1 MITGIIEVTQDPEQ
15 AGSTLKIL
23 SLRLRGMKGSL
34 EEMGEEVDEN
44 VENISK
50 MQGQVLN
57 LTKGKVNIFDGAG
70 EFRSTYEIMRDIA
83 NVWDELNSTAQAD
96 LLETIAGK
104 HRANSVMALLSNW
117 QNVEAAVKSA
127 NEAEGSAAK
136 ENAKYIDSI
145 QGRLDKLTTA
155 WQSFA
160 NTFMNSD
167 FLKGGISALTT
178 FVELIEK
185 LIDTLGTLGTIGLG
199 VGIFG
204 LFKSRKTGLKTDIFS
219 ALSNFGSVASDVMS
233 SSDGLI
239 KKFKGVG
246 KAAGSAGGSIIKS
259 FGGSLSAITAGI
271 GLAVTAIGLAINAYK
286 NYKEEISKARQETI
300 QASDDFLNAADSF
313 EQAYIKYSGKTDLT
327 AEEEAELT
335 SAIKGTVDALDDK
348 SSALQD
354 AVNSS
359 NDYLASLERIAGAER
374 EAANTAAINKRNA
387 AELELKDLVKGW
399 SDIDGS
405 EVNISVNKS
414 DIGSEFLADSDW
426 FKSVTIPLGRGQVS
440 RLYNLEISANASAS
454 EILNYYYELVEIQN
468 RMNAAAEDNKD
479 ILNSSTYTKISTT
492 IEKMSDAIA
501 VYESGVYDAVK
512 AQYQLANGIPK
523 TTEAYLKMRESILR
537 SDDVKNLSIG
547 AKQMLVGSLDSEYG
561 QIFDL
566 SSAEAQARKFVGII
580 KGFGDG
586 TVDGTNEIGTVETF
600 LNMKTALN
608 NNECTVGQYLSELE
622 NVRAMSENFS
632 DEEKK
637 EFNLAF
643 GIDTDAIKEQFDE
656 LRTKLTDEYYGI
668 EMSDDNASTFL
679 NNLELREISAA
690 RELFSSNNVD
700 FKNILQNYSNTL
712 DEANEKGVDFSKT
725 VFGNIDTNARQTLE
739 WTSENLSKYK
749 DELMSWESDN
759 TSWDKVRKE
768 YENAISTVM
777 GTVSSYEIDGKEIDI
792 AFSPMLQTDNGA
804 EVLSSGT
811 VDTYIN
817 ELISKATEDGKWD
830 KNELIALDAKGL
842 EVDGQKIK
850 GILADIGETAQV
862 TGEQM
867 HFVGK
872 NGALALAESELFAI
886 VERQAQLLEAM
897 NYTIAIDV
905 EAESIGA
912 LNTAL
917 SESVSATGLSSESIA
932 ALKARYAEL
941 ESEGYNLSAMFEETS
956 NGIHLNKEAV
966 SELEQALASN
976 KLTETDKQL
985 EVLKG
990 RYDELATEIDNCTNA
1005 SDRAALYTEQQSIVD
1020 KINDLATLASQYKGL
1035 TSAYNAWQSAESA
1048 GSERDMY
1055 EGIIEGFETVGDE
1068 IKRGWVDDGT
1078 IKFLELLTG
1087 KTDLASKSGKQL
1099 KEIYDGLDDTIK
1111 FKNKDGKVIE
1121 DTGYGID
1128 DFFTVDKDGNSTN
1141 TGVYNFLDAI
1151 GKLEEEAF
1159 GGLDVVKRDGEGNI
1173 IGFDFEL
1180 VAKKDKNG
1188 NVIKNGD
1195 QVVAEALGISEELVQ
1210 IMVRASDD
1218 AGFVVNLEGAYTQL
1232 ADLKTEAES
1241 ARDTLISLQK
1251 NGLEKLKGVDVN
1263 FDFDAEGNDLVS
1275 EQEKAIK
1282 LLDKFKKDGK
1292 IDLKMEGAQQAL
1304 DIAEYLTIKLD
1315 DLTEPKYMQLD
1326 ASKVEED
1333 IREPLEDMQE
1343 FEKLSKEKHLLQLT
1357 GDTKKIKEVQDDMD
1371 EIAQGLEDLDKE
1383 TKIKLGIDGLTSEE
1397 IASKLEKGEIDIPA
1411 ELKLDVQMSD
1421 DLKDIRLLMMD
1432 NLGLT
1437 SDGEIELKIKYGID
1451 DSTVDQIIKDE
1462 KQTVVL
1468 EYIAKNEDEFNKYT
1482 EEEKE
1487 TVVKLIADGV
1497 DLDNYEVEDKE
1508 AIVNYI
1514 ANGEE
1519 ADGWT
1524 PEAKD
1529 AFVKYLA
1536 DGGEIDKFDPKNKE
1550 SWVVYDTDTT
1560 KPDGYEPDDEDATV
1574 TYDKD
1579 SSVPDGY
1586 DPNDPDATVT
1596 YKKDTSDIDGYN
1608 PPNFIRTVTYKV
1620 KEIISKVASGGKS
1633 KAAQRTGADPDGKG
1647 GVNGTANV
1655 NGTTG
1660 RAFKQGRWGTK
1671 DSGTALFGELGLEV
1685 LV

>member
-117 QNVEAAVKSA
+117 QKVEDAVKSA
-127 NEAEGSAAK
+127 NEAEGSAAR

-167 FLKGGISALTT
+167 LLKGGISALTT
-178 FVELIEK
+178 FVELVEK
-185 LIDTLGTLGTIGLG
+185 LVDTFGSFGTIGLG
-199 VGIFG
+199 AGIFG
-204 LFKSRKTGLKTDIFS
+204 LFKNRHNFS
-219 ALSNFGSVASDVMS
+219 NISSSLSTFGQLASDAWKS
-233 SSDGLI
+233 GGKLRDR
-239 KKFKGVG
+239 FKDIG
-246 KAAGSAGGSIIKS
+246 KAAGTAGRDITKS
-259 FGGSLSAITAGI
+259 FTGSLSGMIGGI
-271 GLAVTAIGLAINAYK
+271 GLAVAAVSLIISAYK
-286 NYKEEISKARQETI
+286 NYKEEASKARQETI
-300 QASDDFLNAADSF
+300 QASNDFLDASSSF
-313 EQAYIKYSGKTDLT
+313 EQAYIKYSGKTNLT
-327 AEEEAELT
+327 AEEEAELET
-335 SAIKGTVDALDDK
+335 AINGTVDALGDK
-348 SSALQD
+348 SSALQQV
-354 AVNSS
+354 VNSS
-359 NDYLASLERIAGAER
+359 NDYVASLERITDAELK
-374 EAANTAAINKRNA
+374 AAEKAAKEKQKNAKIELEESIKDWYSDNTARIQIKN
-387 AELELKDLVKGW
+387 
-399 SDIDGS
+399 
-405 EVNISVNKS
+405 
-414 DIGSEFLADSDW
+414 DSDA
-426 FKSVTIPLGRGQVS
+426 
-440 RLYNLEISANASAS
+440 LEIAKELDTDFFKKETKGKKGHHVSTYWFDMPSNADADT
-454 EILNYYYELVEIQN
+454 ILDYYYTLVEYKNKLLDVEDFDVNEGIQS
-468 RMNAAAEDNKD
+468 AYEDVN
-479 ILNSSTYTKISTT
+479 TT
-492 IEKMSDAIA
+492 IEQLSETVK
-501 VYESGVYDAVK
+501 VYESGLYDLAK
-512 AQYQLANGIPK
+512 AEYQAKNGIPK
-523 TTEAYLKMRESILR
+523 TTEAYLEMREAILAREDIARTGFDTRLSIL
-537 SDDVKNLSIG
+537 N
-547 AKQMLVGSLDSEYG
+547 SLDSEYAN
-561 QIFDL
+561 IFDL
-566 SSAEAQARKFVGII
+566 SSVEAQAKKFVGII
-580 KGFGDG
+580 EGFGDG
-586 TVDGTNEIGTVETF
+586 TVDGINEIGTVETF
-600 LNMKTALN
+600 LNMRTALN
-608 NNECTVGQYLSELE
+608 NNECTVGQYLSELD
-622 NVRAMSENFS
+622 NITSMSEKFS

-643 GIDTDAIKEQFDE
+643 GLDTDAVKEQYEE
-656 LRTKLTDEYYGI
+656 LKNKLTDEYYEI
-668 EMSDDNASTFL
+668 NMSDDNASTFL

-712 DEANEKGVDFSKT
+712 DEAKEKGVDFSKT

-749 DELMSWESDN
+749 DELMSWEPEN
-759 TSWDKVRKE
+759 ASWDKIRKE
-768 YENAISTVM
+768 YEDSISTVM
-777 GTVSSYEIDGKEIDI
+777 GTVSSYEIDGKEVDI
-792 AFSPMLQTDNGA
+792 AFSPMLQTDKGA

-850 GILADIGETAQV
+850 GILADIGETAQT

-886 VERQAQLLEAM
+886 VEKQAQLLEAM

-905 EAESIGA
+905 ETESIGA

-917 SESVSATGLSSESIA
+917 AESVSATGLSSESIA
-932 ALKARYAEL
+932 ALKGRYAEL

-985 EVLKG
+985 KVLKG

-1068 IKRGWVDDGT
+1068 ISRGWMDDGT

-1087 KTDLASKSGKQL
+1087 KTDLAGKSGKEL
-1099 KEIYDGLDDTIK
+1099 KEIYDDLDDTIK
-1111 FKNKDGKVIE
+1111 NTTYSVS
-1121 DTGYGID
+1121 
-1128 DFFTVDKDGNSTN
+1128 DFFTVDEDGNSTN

-1151 GKLEEEAF
+1151 GQLEEEKF
-1159 GGLDVVKRDGEGNI
+1159 GGKDVVKRDGDGNI

-1195 QVVAEALGISEELVQ
+1195 QVIADALGISEELVQ
-1210 IMVRASDD
+1210 IMVRAADD

-1241 ARDTLISLQK
+1241 ARDTLIDLKK
-1251 NGLEKLKGVDVN
+1251 NGLEKLKDVDVN
-1263 FDFDAEGNDLVS
+1263 FDLDAEGNDLVA
-1275 EQEKAIK
+1275 EQENAVK

-1292 IDLKMEGAQQAL
+1292 IDLEMEGAQQAL

-1326 ASKVEED
+1326 SSKVEED

-1343 FEKLSKEKHLLQLT
+1343 FEKLAKEKHLLQLT

-1397 IASKLEKGEIDIPA
+1397 IANKLEKGEIEIPA

-1437 SDGEIELKIKYGID
+1437 SDGEVELKIKYGID

-1519 ADGWT
+1519 VDGWT

-1560 KPDGYEPDDEDATV
+1560 KPDGY
-1574 TYDKD
+1574 
-1579 SSVPDGY
+1579 

-1608 PPNFIRTVTYKV
+1608 PPNFIRTVTYKI

-1660 RAFKQGRWGTK
+1660 RAFKQGSWGTK
-1671 DSGTALFGELGLEV
+1671 DSGTALMGELGRKNLRPYIV
-1685 LV
+1685 ICIKKSI